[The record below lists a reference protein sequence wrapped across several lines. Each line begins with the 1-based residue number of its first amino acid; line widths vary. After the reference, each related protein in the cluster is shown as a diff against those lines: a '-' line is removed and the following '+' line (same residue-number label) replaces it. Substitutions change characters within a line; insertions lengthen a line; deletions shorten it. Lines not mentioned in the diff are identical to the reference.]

1 MSARQ
6 HKPPLHRIK
15 QHVFDMS
22 RVGAVYWPYEGE
34 NIPASRYDDDGPSL
48 EVYLVGVGS
57 QQRGG
62 IVVRDVYEHEYDAFM
77 TAWEA
82 AR

>member
-1 MSARQ
+1 MSIRQ

-34 NIPASRYDDDGPSL
+34 TPPRYDDDDGPSL
-48 EVYLVGVGS
+48 EVFLIGGG
-57 QQRGG
+57 QQRNG
-62 IVVRDVYEHEYDAFM
+62 IIVRDVYEHEYDAFM
-77 TAWEA
+77 AAWEA